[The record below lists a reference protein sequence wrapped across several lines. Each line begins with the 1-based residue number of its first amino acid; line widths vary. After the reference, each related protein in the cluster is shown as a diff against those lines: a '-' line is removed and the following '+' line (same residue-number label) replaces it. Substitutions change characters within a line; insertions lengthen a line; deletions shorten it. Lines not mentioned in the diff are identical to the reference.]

1 MSYYL
6 NYYVDLKNAKV
17 DDEIAILRTEFRDM
31 LLDYGEDNIY
41 EVYKVLKSIMFDE
54 MFLLVHNEH
63 SNNFKNLNEYQ
74 FAKNVDDDVAKVLKL
89 MKIDYCVDSK
99 PLQHFSDEQL
109 REELFKRNTNVS
121 NEEDL
126 ELIDSEPLFDLD
138 LDLNLDDE
146 EEEEKVSDELNLD
159 DLNLD
164 LDFDDDEDLELDLN
178 FDDDEDL
185 ELDLDFGEE
194 DYDSEIALETPNTM
208 SLKSQ
213 ILEFLAEYCKPIG
226 NYVTTA
232 KFSEMFNCS
241 SYKYKPF
248 LDELIDKELVIMSEP
263 MHNHCRIN
271 CYSATTKGYQT
282 LSEIYLLDESGK
294 TDYYNKTAALL
305 RKYNSEIQTSKRLV
319 DLFYTHEDRVRFDNL
334 EVVEV
339 VEDFEEL
346 LKKLDKPVA
355 ENDIAIHYKNK
366 WHSFKY
372 TDLRIYA
379 SIFKRLESYS
389 GNDEY
394 VEVIEALRSAYVD
407 DTRTLM
413 KYMRVISLNH
423 KHRLNSWFKQK
434 TSRCIDS
441 FVGDSSFIHEDGLEA
456 LVVNG
461 WLEQNDTGDLYRVTE
476 LGKKYL

>member
-17 DDEIAILRTEFRDM
+17 DDEIAILRTDFRDM
-31 LLDYGEDNIY
+31 LLNYGEDNIY

-74 FAKNVDDDVAKVLKL
+74 FNDLVDDDVAKVLKK
-89 MKIDYCVDSK
+89 MNIGYCVDSK

-109 REELFKRNTNVS
+109 REELYKRNTNGTD
-121 NEEDL
+121 EEL

-146 EEEEKVSDELNLD
+146 EEEKVSDELNLD
-159 DLNLD
+159 DLILDLEDGLNLD
-164 LDFDDDEDLELDLN
+164 LDEDEDDDED
-178 FDDDEDL
+178 
-185 ELDLDFGEE
+185 LDLDFGEE

-208 SLKSQ
+208 SLKAK
-213 ILEFLAEYCKPIG
+213 ILEFLAEHCKPLG
-226 NYVTTA
+226 SYVTTA
-232 KFSEMFNCS
+232 KFSEVFDCS
-241 SYKYKPF
+241 TYKYKPF
-248 LDELIDKELVIMSEP
+248 LDELIEKELVIMSEP

-271 CYSATTKGYQT
+271 CYSVTTKGYQT

-294 TDYYNKTAALL
+294 TDYYNKIAALL
-305 RKYNSEIQTSKRLV
+305 RKYNSDIQTSERLV
-319 DLFYTHEDRVRFDNL
+319 DLFYTYEDRVRFDNL
-334 EVVEV
+334 EVVHV

-346 LKKLDKPVA
+346 LKKLDKPVD

-372 TDLRIYA
+372 TDLRIFA

-441 FVGDSSFIHEDGLEA
+441 FVGDSSFVHENGLEA
-456 LVVNG
+456 LVTNG

>member
-31 LLDYGEDNIY
+31 LLNYGEDNIY

-74 FAKNVDDDVAKVLKL
+74 FNDSVDDDVAKVLKK
-89 MKIDYCVDSK
+89 MNIDYCVDSK

-109 REELFKRNTNVS
+109 REELYKRNTNGTD
-121 NEEDL
+121 EEL

-138 LDLNLDDE
+138 LDLNLDDD

-164 LDFDDDEDLELDLN
+164 LDFDDDEDL
-178 FDDDEDL
+178 
-185 ELDLDFGEE
+185 DLDFGEE
-194 DYDSEIALETPNTM
+194 DYDSEIALATPNTM
-208 SLKSQ
+208 SLKAK
-213 ILEFLAEYCKPIG
+213 ILEFLAEYCKPLG
-226 NYVTTA
+226 SYVTTA
-232 KFSEMFNCS
+232 KFTEVFDCS
-241 SYKYKPF
+241 TYKYKPF
-248 LDELIDKELVIMSEP
+248 LDELIEKELVIMSEP

-271 CYSATTKGYQT
+271 CYSVTAKGYQT
-282 LSEIYLLDESGK
+282 LSEIYLFDESDK
-294 TDYYNKTAALL
+294 SDYYNKTAALL
-305 RKYNSEIQTSKRLV
+305 RKYNSDIQTSERLV
-319 DLFYTHEDRVRFDNL
+319 DLFFTHEDRVRFDNL

-339 VEDFEEL
+339 VEDFEDFEDL
-346 LKKLDKPVA
+346 LKELDKPVS

-372 TDLRIYA
+372 TDLRIFA

-423 KHRLNSWFKQK
+423 KHRLNTWFKQK

-441 FVGDSSFIHEDGLEA
+441 FVGDSSLVHEDGLEA
-456 LVVNG
+456 LVTNG
-461 WLEQNDTGDLYRVTE
+461 WLKKSYTNDLYRVTE
-476 LGKKYL
+476 LGKTYL